1 MIKTV
6 KITSLRLYA
15 GLKAGLS
22 QKTAIVD
29 LEVNPGTEKWR
40 AGAIGLP
47 DRIMTLRPG
56 EPLYGI
62 NTADWPGAFITEG
75 SDPPGF
81 AQWLVALTVALQ
93 RWARDPVYQGRVLV
107 GQGRRIRIALP
118 WERDAVLKGAL
129 QMALNHLLLWNQPDA
144 TQVQLTHAARSLNAW
159 LDQVQTGGLVPIIQ
173 RFAMAAMQRTMPV
186 SARNGI
192 LFIGWGCRTE
202 CFESSF
208 TGNTGNIAARIA
220 RNKPFAS
227 QMLHGAGIPIPP
239 TALVADWEKA
249 RAVALKLG
257 WPVVVKPSN
266 RDQGEAVVPGIRDE
280 ALLCKAYAAAAR
292 LSPGAVI
299 VEKHVEGEDHRL
311 LVVGGRLLMATR
323 RIPARVCGDGVKT
336 VSQLISEVNAD
347 PRRGN
352 SKRSLMMR
360 LALDEEA
367 LACLSEL
374 SLTPES
380 IPAAGCFVRL
390 RRTANISTGGTAEDV
405 TACIHPDNRFL
416 AERAARVI
424 GLDIAGVDFLCPDI
438 SRSWREVG
446 GAICEVNAQPGFRPH
461 WLSDPARDI
470 NGEIIDWLFRDKPAR
485 IPTAAITGTNGKSTV
500 ARMLHHIWLTAG
512 RTAGVCTTNG
522 VWIGEELVSDKNLS
536 GYPGGRI
543 LLEDPAVE
551 AAVIELPRKG
561 LILFGHPCD
570 RYDVGALLNV
580 QDDHIGVEGIDSMAQ
595 MAQLKAEALERATQA
610 VVINAEDPLCLA
622 MRDRAGTQ
630 RHILVARDRSNP
642 AVEDHRAADGEAVFI
657 GSHQLAPWIVLAE
670 GATETRLLPLYEI
683 PATMNG
689 LLRFNEVNA
698 LFAAALAWAQGVPL
712 ATMRMALASFAN
724 TPECNP
730 GRYNFIEGFPFK
742 VLLDFGHNPNGVAEL
757 CALVSKL
764 EVTGKRRL
772 LSIKLGNRH
781 KAHFVQLAPLLAKT
795 FDTFVLGCTP
805 NSVKKCKDYAGDD
818 PEGSMLASSSG
829 ALQDQGVLPE
839 NIFMERDR
847 STAIRTAIDTAQP
860 GDLLVLLAEPWEALA
875 ILDAMRQ

>member
-29 LEVNPGTEKWR
+29 LEVNPGIEEWR
-40 AGAIGLP
+40 AGVIGLP
-47 DRIMTLRPG
+47 ERIRTLRPG
-56 EPLYGI
+56 EPLYGV
-62 NTADWPGAFITEG
+62 NAADWPGAFIAEG
-75 SDPPGF
+75 SETADF

-93 RWARDPVYQGRVLV
+93 RWARDPVYQGLVLV
-107 GQGRRIRIALP
+107 GQGRRIRLALP
-118 WERDAVLKGAL
+118 WEREAVLTGAL
-129 QMALNHLLLWNQPDA
+129 QMALNHLLLWSQPEA
-144 TQVQLTHAARSLNAW
+144 TQVQLTHTARSLHAW
-159 LDQVQTGGLVPIIQ
+159 LDQVQAGGLSPNTH
-173 RFAMAAMQRTMPV
+173 RFAMAAAQRSIPV
-186 SARNGI
+186 SAINGI
-192 LFIGWGCRTE
+192 LSIGWGCQSERLD
-202 CFESSF
+202 SSF
-208 TGNTGNIAARIA
+208 TGKTGNIAARIA
-220 RNKPFAS
+220 RYKPFAS
-227 QMLHGAGIPIPP
+227 QMLHGAGLPIPP
-239 TALVADWEKA
+239 TALVADWETA
-249 RAVALKLG
+249 LAVAAKLG

-266 RDQGEAVVPGIRDE
+266 RDQGEGVVPGIRDE
-280 ALLCKAYAAAAR
+280 VLLRKAYAAAAR

-299 VEKHVEGEDHRL
+299 VEKYVEGDDHRL
-311 LVVGGRLLMATR
+311 LVVGGRLLIATR
-323 RIPARVCGDGVKT
+323 RIPAGVSGDGVET
-336 VSQLISEVNAD
+336 VSRLVEVVNAD

-360 LALDEEA
+360 LRLDEEA
-367 LACLSEL
+367 LACLTEQGL
-374 SLTPES
+374 APES
-380 IPAAGCFVRL
+380 IPAAGRFVRL

-405 TACIHPDNRFL
+405 TGCIHPDNRFL

-461 WLSDPARDI
+461 WLSDPGRDI

-500 ARMLHHIWLTAG
+500 ARMLHHIWLTSG
-512 RTAGVCTTNG
+512 ITAGVCTTNG

-580 QDDHIGVEGIDSMAQ
+580 QDDHIGVDGIDSMEQ
-595 MAQLKAEALERATQA
+595 MAELKAEVLERATAA
-610 VVINAEDPLCLA
+610 VVINADDPLCLA
-622 MRDRAGTQ
+622 MRTRAGTQ
-630 RHILVARDRSNP
+630 RQILVVRDSSNP
-642 AVEDHRAADGEAVFI
+642 AVEEHRAIGGEAVFI
-657 GSHQLAPWIVLAE
+657 SSHHSTPWIVLAE
-670 GATETRLLPLYEI
+670 GATETLLLPLHDI

-698 LFAAALAWAQGVPL
+698 LFAAALAWAQGVPP
-712 ATMRMALASFAN
+712 ATIRTALGSFAN

-730 GRYNFIEGFPFK
+730 GRYNIIEGFPFK
-742 VLLDFGHNPNGVAEL
+742 VLLDFGHNPDGVREI
-757 CALVSKL
+757 CSVVSNL

-781 KAHFVQLAPLLAKT
+781 KAHFIQLAPLLAKT
-795 FDTFVLGCTP
+795 FDTFVIGCTA
-805 NSVKKCKDYAGDD
+805 NSVKKCKDYEGDD
-818 PEGSMLASSSG
+818 PEGAMLASSSG
-829 ALQDQGVLPE
+829 TLQDQGVLPE
-839 NIFMERDR
+839 NIIEERDR
-847 STAIRTAIDTAQP
+847 LNAIRAAIETAQP
-860 GDLLVLLAEPWEALA
+860 GDLLVLLAEPWEALPVLA
-875 ILDAMRQ
+875 AMRS